1 MPKNKIVLSIIIFL
15 FLFSFTSFLKNE
27 TRIIEKHIYSI
38 NSNIFNLQKKIYET
52 KIEYHY
58 LSSPANLEKKI
69 KLFEDDYIPISK
81 SNIYL
86 NLDEFLRE
94 QKKVSKKGTSNIKL
108 NIGAVKV
115 LLPEDKINRINNI
128 KKGL

>member
-58 LSSPANLEKKI
+58 LSSPENLEKKI

-86 NLDEFLRE
+86 NLDEFLSE
-94 QKKVSKKGTSNIKL
+94 QKKISKKG
-108 NIGAVKV
+108 
-115 LLPEDKINRINNI
+115 E
-128 KKGL
+128 

>member
-27 TRIIEKHIYSI
+27 TRIIEKNIYSI

-58 LSSPANLEKKI
+58 LSSPANLDKEI
-69 KLFEDDYIPISK
+69 KLLGTDYIPISK
-81 SNIYL
+81 SKIYQ
-86 NLDEFLRE
+86 NLDEFLIE
-94 QKKVSKKGTSNIKL
+94 QKKISKTEERYVEKEK
-108 NIGAVKV
+108 
-115 LLPEDKINRINNI
+115 
-128 KKGL
+128 